1 LKNIKERRSESPA
14 RIEEKIEEYEERI
27 RRFLSPL
34 LFSGQ
39 EHQNQ
44 QPRHNLVTLAC
55 TGVVVH
61 NFLKR
66 ERTSEEAQRQRQRQ
80 RERETHRHVKQAG
93 TEEELV
99 KIVLVLIL

>member
-14 RIEEKIEEYEERI
+14 RIEEKMEEYEERI

-39 EHQNQ
+39 GHQDQ

-66 ERTSEEAQRQRQRQ
+66 ERTSEEAQRERE
-80 RERETHRHVKQAG
+80 RERETHRHVKQGG